1 MVKKRNSRRP
11 TLGEEER
18 AKKRAAERELAV
30 KAIEQLRS
38 SKGWQRWLSVRRR
51 FHRYSFWNQL
61 LIALQCPEASYVTGF
76 RRWLDLGY
84 AVRKGE
90 HGIRIWAPCPPSK
103 EKIRQWK
110 EKGADSE
117 AKPRTFFRLVAVFDR
132 SQVDPL
138 PEFPGGPAD
147 LESPASQ
154 PITGDGLAHLLD
166 PLSRLAGSIGYAFKV
181 EEIDGRAEGLCHRG
195 EKWIAVEEVGEGF
208 SPNAQIA
215 VGVHELAHALVV
227 VDRQE
232 DDPKLRRGQEEVVV
246 ECVAFTVCA
255 SLGLDTSG
263 SSIPYMTGWSKG
275 DEIERYAGLIDR
287 LARRIEDTLREVEAP
302 QEEDNAREAMPEVAL
317 AA

>member
-1 MVKKRNSRRP
+1 MAKKRSSHRR
-11 TLGEEER
+11 TLSEEER
-18 AKKRAAERELAV
+18 AEKRAAERELAA
-30 KAIEQLRS
+30 KAIEELRS
-38 SKGWQRWLSVRRR
+38 SEGWQRWLSVRRR

-61 LIALQCPEASYVTGF
+61 LIAFQCPEASYVTGF
-76 RRWLDLGY
+76 RRWLELGY

-103 EKIRQWK
+103 KKIKQW
-110 EKGADSE
+110 EREGGDPHDR
-117 AKPRTFFRLVAVFDR
+117 PRTFFRLVAVFDR

-147 LESPASQ
+147 LAPPASQ

-166 PLSRLAGSIGYAFKV
+166 LLRRLASSIGYAFRV
-181 EEIDGRAEGLCHRG
+181 EVIDGRAEGLCHRG
-195 EKWIAVEEVGEGF
+195 EKWIAVEEVGEDF

-215 VGVHELAHALVV
+215 AGIHELAHAFVV

-232 DDPKLRRGQEEVVV
+232 DDPKLTRAQEEVVV

-263 SSIPYMTGWSKG
+263 SSIPYMTGWSKD
-275 DEIERYAGLIDR
+275 DEVGRYAELIDR
-287 LARRIEDTLREVEAP
+287 LARRIEDALLEVEPPKDERGSGADVP
-302 QEEDNAREAMPEVAL
+302 TL
-317 AA
+317 ATA